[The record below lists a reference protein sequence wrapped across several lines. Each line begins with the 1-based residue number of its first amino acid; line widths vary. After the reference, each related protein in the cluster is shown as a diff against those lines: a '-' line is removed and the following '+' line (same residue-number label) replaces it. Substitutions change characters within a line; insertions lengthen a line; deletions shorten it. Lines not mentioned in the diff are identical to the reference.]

1 MLKKFIKRKREVKKV
16 MKKKEDSFIQ
26 KLLNIVKAKKDSEEV
41 KKLKDIKKKIKKVQ
55 K

>member
-1 MLKKFIKRKREVKKV
+1 

-41 KKLKDIKKKIKKVQ
+41 KKLKYTCQILV
-55 K
+55 